1 MPEKLFPTIAD
12 RSFKCG
18 GCPKTIMPG
27 DPIVFM
33 LPSKRR
39 YCEPC
44 GNRVYSSQV
53 GAPESGPV
61 ITRSINCQ
69 CADLEKRLAALE
81 SNPGTGSV
89 DMSKY
94 VDFKT
99 YGDKQSS
106 IWRELETLN
115 QKLTRLE
122 TRLDSIE

>member
-27 DPIVFM
+27 DPIIFM

-53 GAPESGPV
+53 GAPEAGPV
-61 ITRSINCQ
+61 TTRSICQ

-81 SNPGTGSV
+81 SKPESPPADDV
-89 DMSKY
+89 RY

-99 YGDKQSS
+99 YADKQTS

-122 TRLDSIE
+122 NRVDSLE